1 MLTYALTN
9 SNELAS
15 CPDLRR
21 SRRLRELQLADNC
34 LNMISPWI
42 KELRL
47 LRMLDVSNNQ
57 LSDVPAELS
66 EVRGFSPY
74 VPVSLLPPLLQTLF
88 AQPMSS

>member
-1 MLTYALTN
+1 
-9 SNELAS
+9 
-15 CPDLRR
+15 
-21 SRRLRELQLADNC
+21 
-34 LNMISPWI
+34 
-42 KELRL
+42 
-47 LRMLDVSNNQ
+47 MLDVSNNQ